1 MGSVISGKVRFRPM
15 ADAVKKK
22 GESMSDTIDVR
33 LTANELRFVISCGS
47 ALLLNLPEGSLPTY
61 THFSKAQIID
71 FSLRMR
77 EQLDQA
83 GYDM

>member
-1 MGSVISGKVRFRPM
+1 MSASDPKQTLS
-15 ADAVKKK
+15 KK
-22 GESMSDTIDVR
+22 GKSMSGTIDIR
-33 LTANELRFVISCGS
+33 LTSDELRFVISCGS
-47 ALLLNLPEGSLPTY
+47 ALLLNIPEGSLPTY
-61 THFSKAQIID
+61 THFSKAEIID